1 MTRPPLPRWLL
12 VAATVALLL
21 VALPLAGMAARIP
34 WTDAPALLTS
44 ESARAAIWL
53 SLRTCALTTV
63 LCMLLGTPLAVLLAR
78 SSGPVAGLARTVTV
92 LPMVLPP
99 VVAGLALLITL
110 GRTGVVGRHL
120 SVLGI
125 EIGFTTAAVVIAQTF
140 VALPF
145 LVVAV
150 EGALRSVDARLE
162 RTAASLGASPT
173 RILTTVTLPLV
184 LPALLA
190 GATMSFARALG
201 EFGATLTFA
210 GSLQGTTRTLPLQI
224 YLDRESDPEAALAL
238 AVLLIVVAA
247 VLMAVGAL
255 AAHATSAGGDPDGRR
270 ASGTA
275 RPSEADHG

>member
-1 MTRPPLPRWLL
+1 MTRPPLPRWVLL
-12 VAATVALLL
+12 AAALAVLFAAVPLL
-21 VALPLAGMAARIP
+21 GMAARIP
-34 WTDAPALLTS
+34 WTDVPQLLS
-44 ESARAAIWL
+44 SDAAREATLL
-53 SLRTCALTTV
+53 SLRTCTV
-63 LCMLLGTPLAVLLAR
+63 STLLSLVLGTPLAVMLSRGRGPLA
-78 SSGPVAGLARTVTV
+78 GVARAVTV

-140 VALPF
+140 VAMPF
-145 LVVAV
+145 LVVAL

-173 RILTTVTLPLV
+173 RVLLRVTLPLV
-184 LPALLA
+184 LPALVA

-210 GSLQGTTRTLPLQI
+210 GSLQGTTRTLPLEI
-224 YLDRESDPEAALAL
+224 YLSRETDTETALAL
-238 AVLLIVVAA
+238 ALLLIVVAA
-247 VLMAVGAL
+247 LLMAGAAWVAR
-255 AAHATSAGGDPDGRR
+255 AATVHRG
-270 ASGTA
+270 
-275 RPSEADHG
+275 